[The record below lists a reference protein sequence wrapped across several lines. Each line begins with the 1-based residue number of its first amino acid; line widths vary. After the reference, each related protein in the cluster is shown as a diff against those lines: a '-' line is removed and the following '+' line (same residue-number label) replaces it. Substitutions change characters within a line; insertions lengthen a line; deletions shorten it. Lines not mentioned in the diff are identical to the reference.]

1 MVEIHEKQ
9 QNPSEILIKSSQ
21 IRMFLSKIE
30 MVSKLLIEIR
40 FVIMDFVIMDFV
52 IIDFVSRMQIP
63 TMNLDK
69 KCGLKD
75 HLNFTLGW
83 VNHLSLRGG
92 RGRKSQNWQK
102 QPRAHFWH
110 GTALPET
117 SRRSFGIWIR
127 CPNRPNEIDYIV
139 YGFNWKVGSLPKAIK
154 YVESDQI

>member
-1 MVEIHEKQ
+1 MIKFTRFPPISDYNQPFYFNPIDFDQFLVKISIKRSKMVEIHQKQ

-69 KCGLKD
+69 KCGLED
-75 HLNFTLGW
+75 HLNFTLG
-83 VNHLSLRGG
+83 
-92 RGRKSQNWQK
+92 
-102 QPRAHFWH
+102 
-110 GTALPET
+110 
-117 SRRSFGIWIR
+117 
-127 CPNRPNEIDYIV
+127 
-139 YGFNWKVGSLPKAIK
+139 
-154 YVESDQI
+154 